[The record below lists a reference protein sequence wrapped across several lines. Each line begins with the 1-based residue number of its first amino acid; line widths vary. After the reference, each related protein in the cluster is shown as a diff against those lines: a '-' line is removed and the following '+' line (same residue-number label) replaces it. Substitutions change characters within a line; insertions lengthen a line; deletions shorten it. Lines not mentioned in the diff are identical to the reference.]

1 MNNRDNVFNEL
12 QREQPEQPVP
22 PVNPQTPA
30 PPPAN
35 NGMYGYPHQ
44 YNPNQQQNNMY
55 GYPPY
60 GTPVPMY
67 NIPTPEQRA
76 ALEEKESKQRIKNE
90 KAIVVL
96 FVILVV
102 IAAALGIGGIVYD
115 IITSRSRIESMD
127 KGAKVVIYQ
136 NSKPENSAELTEKMD
151 EYGRYTT
158 EGVAAAVRD
167 SIVEIYTYS
176 DAFQNKL
183 MGTGSGV
190 VLNDDGY
197 IVTNAHVLDA
207 EGYHDVHTADG
218 KIYSATIVGRDAKTD
233 IAVLKVNSSTLVPAV
248 LGDSDEVVVG
258 EEVVAIGNPAGL
270 TGTVT
275 NGIVSAVNREIRS
288 DTTGFEMNCIQT
300 NAAIS
305 PGNSGGAL
313 VNMYGQVIGITSS
326 KYVSGFYEGLGFAI
340 TINEAKPIIEELIT
354 NGFIGGRFRI
364 GITLVDMSNE
374 VNVMTIEE
382 ELGFE
387 LPEDFT
393 GIYINDI
400 SEDCDI
406 ANTALEIGDF
416 ITEIDGKHVETYDEL
431 YDAISAKY
439 GAGDVVPATCAKVDK
454 DGNITEYEIEFML
467 MEDTSGDY

>member
-67 NIPTPEQRA
+67 NIPAPEQRA

-102 IAAALGIGGIVYD
+102 IAAALGISGIVYD
-115 IITSRSRIESMD
+115 IATSRSRIESMD
-127 KGAKVVIYQ
+127 KATKVVIYQ

-183 MGTGSGV
+183 KGTGSGV

-313 VNMYGQVIGITSS
+313 VNIKGQLVGVNSS
-326 KYVSGFYEGLGFAI
+326 KIVSESYEGMGFSIPTNTTKDICDKIIAKEYDPDPYIGVTISERYDAETLKKYGFPVGAVVYSVASGSPAEKAGIKSGDIITEFNGVAI
-340 TINEAKPIIEELIT
+340 TDYTVLDQALSSCKPKDT
-354 NGFIGGRFRI
+354 
-364 GITLVDMSNE
+364 V
-374 VNVMTIEE
+374 TIK
-382 ELGFE
+382 
-387 LPEDFT
+387 
-393 GIYINDI
+393 IYR
-400 SEDCDI
+400 SR
-406 ANTALEIGDF
+406 
-416 ITEIDGKHVETYDEL
+416 KY
-431 YDAISAKY
+431 YSA
-439 GAGDVVPATCAKVDK
+439 
-454 DGNITEYEIEFML
+454 NITVG
-467 MEDTSGDY
+467 SNNSQ